1 MFPFLFSHV
10 MSYDLEPESEWKPVN
25 RLAVSMLV
33 APPPRPPPTTLRGEY
48 VEEIIAEVGT
58 QGPRSMLVGEE
69 QSGGRSISGG
79 LSSGRFH

>member
-1 MFPFLFSHV
+1 M
-10 MSYDLEPESEWKPVN
+10 ETSEQ
-25 RLAVSMLV
+25 VSSFHAG

>member
-1 MFPFLFSHV
+1 M
-10 MSYDLEPESEWKPVN
+10 ETSEQ
-25 RLAVSMLV
+25 VSSFHAGGPL
-33 APPPRPPPTTLRGEY
+33 PPRPPPTTLRGEY